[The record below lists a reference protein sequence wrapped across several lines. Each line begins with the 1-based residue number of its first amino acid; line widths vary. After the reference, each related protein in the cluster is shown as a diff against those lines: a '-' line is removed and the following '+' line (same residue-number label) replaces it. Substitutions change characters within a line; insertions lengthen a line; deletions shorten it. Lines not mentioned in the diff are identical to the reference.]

1 VAVIQWGKHPNV
13 AANDWSRRWL
23 QMQADLG
30 LAQNTIDAY
39 GRGLEEFLCF
49 VASTDASVPKIN
61 RERIAAYVRFL
72 RTKPGNEHR
81 SVIRIDSMSRLSSAT
96 LQQRLTIVRLFY
108 DFLMEEQQ
116 CERNPVGRGRYTPGK
131 AFGGDTRRGLI
142 PRERRLPW
150 IPDEAAWQR
159 LISIVAG
166 KSIRT
171 RLMFAMG
178 YDGALRREE
187 LCLLSSFDVDPARQ
201 LLKIRAETTKNR
213 LERVV
218 PYTATTGSLYRA
230 YLDERCKLSRDRG
243 PLFLST
249 SPRNRTRPISIWT
262 WSKVVE
268 KLADEAA
275 IREFRTHTLR
285 HLRLTDLARAGWDIH
300 EIATYA
306 GHRSIQTT
314 LRYIH
319 LSGRELARKITH
331 LADLEQRRLQQLI
344 EVSR

>member
-1 VAVIQWGKHPNV
+1 MRIRFVEGSRKHELVARIEDLAGAYERTVLCGAVNSGAPGQPL
-13 AANDWSRRWL
+13 AA
-23 QMQADLG
+23 
-30 LAQNTIDAY
+30 
-39 GRGLEEFLCF
+39 
-49 VASTDASVPKIN
+49 
-61 RERIAAYVRFL
+61 L
-72 RTKPGNEHR
+72 RTLLLDVQMRDVRLRVGDANHP
-81 SVIRIDSMSRLSSAT
+81 IDLPSRLSSAT
-96 LQQRLTIVRLFY
+96 LQQRLTVVRLFY

-131 AFGGDTRRGLI
+131 AFGGDTTPGLI

-150 IPDEAAWQR
+150 IPNESEWQR
-159 LISIVAG
+159 LIEAVAC

-171 RLMFAMG
+171 RLMFALG

-213 LERVV
+213 LERVL

-230 YLDERCKLSRDRG
+230 YLDERRKLSRDRG
-243 PLFLST
+243 PLFLSA
-249 SPRNRTRPISIWT
+249 SPRNRTKPISICT
-262 WSKVVE
+262 WSKVVK

-319 LSGRELARKITH
+319 LSGRELARKITY

-344 EVSR
+344 DVSR